1 MPKSQQEQGG
11 RVMKRLFL
19 VLLFLPVAAVA
30 DVYVAIP
37 YDTSQALYF
46 PNVDTVQCYSALVGS
61 KPAIVKTDRCRQV
74 LLPTIMVNGSLL
86 LMNRP
91 IEQLLR
97 SCASLGCELRPMPND

>member
-1 MPKSQQEQGG
+1 M
-11 RVMKRLFL
+11 RRLFL

-46 PNVDTVQCYSALVGS
+46 PNVDTVQCYSAIVDS
-61 KPAIVKTDRCRQV
+61 KPAIVQTDRCWQV
-74 LLPTIMVNGSLL
+74 LLPAVMVNGSLL

>member
-1 MPKSQQEQGG
+1 MRWLSIA
-11 RVMKRLFL
+11 ML
-19 VLLFLPVAAVA
+19 VLPISAGA

-37 YDTSQALYF
+37 YSATQALYF
-46 PNVDTVQCYSALVGS
+46 PNVDTVQCYSAIVNS
-61 KPAIVKTDRCRQV
+61 KPAIVNTDRCWQV

>member
-1 MPKSQQEQGG
+1 MRWVSIA
-11 RVMKRLFL
+11 ML
-19 VLLFLPVAAVA
+19 VLPISAGA

-37 YDTSQALYF
+37 HSATQALYF
-46 PNVDTVQCYSALVGS
+46 PNVDTVLCYSAVVVG
-61 KPAIVKTDRCRQV
+61 KPAIVKTDRCWQI
-74 LLPTIMVNGSLL
+74 LLPTVMVNGNLL

>member
-1 MPKSQQEQGG
+1 M
-11 RVMKRLFL
+11 RWLFT
-19 VLLFLPVAAVA
+19 VLFVLPISAFG

-37 YDTSQALYF
+37 SDTSKALYF
-46 PNVDTVQCYSALVGS
+46 PNVEFVQCYSALVDS

-86 LMNRP
+86 MMNRP